1 MNDPIADEVASLL
14 DGQIMLSRDL
24 QQQGHYPAVDPLR
37 SISRCMDQVAEK
49 EQVKEALEIKLVD
62 ELVDSPVI
70 DVALKRAREWASIPE
85 KGRVASKVMLRGA
98 MIQDLEEKRE
108 MDVGWFRD
116 FIMEEGVQK
125 GIEGYLKSLSK
136 K

>member
-1 MNDPIADEVASLL
+1 MTTIGYREAEVGLALGKLYS
-14 DGQIMLSRDL
+14 
-24 QQQGHYPAVDPLR
+24 P
-37 SISRCMDQVAEK
+37 
-49 EQVKEALEIKLVD
+49 KEALEIKLVD